1 MATPFIRTNGTTPQ
15 IDFGTSQG
23 GVISLTAVDGTANE
37 TVTLPP
43 ESCGLMGV
51 VFQQLDDKVVSNTVD
66 ETSQLGTGN
75 TGDTKTIPADTAG
88 VGDCYFI
95 RLNGYISNTG
105 TPTGTIR
112 VKLGAT
118 NLVVSGPV
126 NLPSGLSNA
135 FVETVFHL
143 TIRSTGAVG
152 TVIGQGHTKLIV
164 GALDTTYNR
173 QLTMTAPAT
182 IDFTVDNEIDI
193 TYEWGTADPA
203 NILTITNAMITVA
216 R

>member
-23 GVISLTAVDGTANE
+23 GVISLTAVDTTANE
-37 TVTLPP
+37 TITLPP
-43 ESCGLMGV
+43 ESCGLQGV
-51 VFQQLDDKVVSNTVD
+51 IFQQLDDKVVSNTVD

>member
-1 MATPFIRTNGTTPQ
+1 MATPFVRTDGTTPQ
-15 IDFGTSQG
+15 IDFGTPLG
-23 GVISLTAVDGTANE
+23 GIVSIVAPDTTTNE
-37 TVTLPP
+37 TIILPP
-43 ESCGLMGV
+43 ESCGLQGV
-51 VFQQLDDKVVSNTVD
+51 VFQQLDDKVIANTVD

-88 VGDCYFI
+88 VGDCYFV

-105 TPTGTIR
+105 TPTGTLRI
-112 VKLGAT
+112 KLGST
-118 NLVVSGPV
+118 NLVVTGPTT
-126 NLPSGLSNA
+126 LPSGLTNA

-143 TIRSTGAVG
+143 TVRSTGALG

>member
-1 MATPFIRTNGTTPQ
+1 MATPFVRTDGTTPQ
-15 IDFGTSQG
+15 IDFGTPLG
-23 GVISLTAVDGTANE
+23 GIVSIVAPDTTTNE
-37 TVTLPP
+37 TIILPP
-43 ESCGLMGV
+43 ESCGLQGV
-51 VFQQLDDKVVSNTVD
+51 VFQQLDDKVIANTVD

-118 NLVVSGPV
+118 NLIVTGPTT
-126 NLPSGLSNA
+126 LPSGLTNA

-143 TIRSTGAVG
+143 TVRSTGALG

>member
-1 MATPFIRTNGTTPQ
+1 MATPFVRTDGTTPQ
-15 IDFGTSQG
+15 IHFGTQLG
-23 GVISLTAVDGTANE
+23 GVISLTAVDTAGNE

-51 VFQQLDDKVVSNTVD
+51 IFQQLDDKVVSNTTD

-75 TGDTKTIPADTAG
+75 AGDTKTIPADTAG

-95 RLNGYISNTG
+95 RLNGYISCAG
-105 TPTGTIR
+105 TPSATLRI
-112 VKLGAT
+112 KLGST

>member
-23 GVISLTAVDGTANE
+23 GVISLTAADGTANE

-51 VFQQLDDKVVSNTVD
+51 VFQQLDDKVIANTAD

-143 TIRSTGAVG
+143 TVRSTGALG

>member
-15 IDFGTSQG
+15 IDFGTQLG
-23 GVISLTAVDGTANE
+23 GVISLTAVDTAGNE

-43 ESCGLMGV
+43 ESCGLMRV
-51 VFQQLDDKVVSNTVD
+51 IFQQLDDKVVSNTTD

-143 TIRSTGAVG
+143 TIRSTGALG

-182 IDFTVDNEIDI
+182 IDFTTDQAIDV
-193 TYEWGTADPA
+193 TYQWGTADPA

>member
-51 VFQQLDDKVVSNTVD
+51 VFQQLDDKVIANTVD

-143 TIRSTGAVG
+143 TVRSTGALG